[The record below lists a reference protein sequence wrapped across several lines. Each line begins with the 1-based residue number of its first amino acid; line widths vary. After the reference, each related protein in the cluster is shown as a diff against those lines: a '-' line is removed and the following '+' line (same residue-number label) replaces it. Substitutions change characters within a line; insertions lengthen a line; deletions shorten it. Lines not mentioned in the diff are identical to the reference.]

1 MLNLY
6 YPEIENIYRFRMSTQ
21 ILHWTNLLLIMSEM
35 MTRVHLANMINV
47 YNPEINIIYRCNRFY
62 IGPLNHCFLS
72 EIMTRVYID
81 VTKIHLQLTNVS
93 MLWRSTALQKDKAKE
108 FKDPVIY
115 SPMLTQTDKNISVN
129 KNCTI
134 CISPIIERGSTISN
148 SQLLRLTQHYTES
161 SIE

>member
-35 MTRVHLANMINV
+35 MTRVHLAN
-47 YNPEINIIYRCNRFY
+47 IYRCNRFY

-93 MLWRSTALQKDKAKE
+93 MLWRSTDVTKGQSKGIQGSCYIFTNVNSNWQE
-108 FKDPVIY
+108 H
-115 SPMLTQTDKNISVN
+115 ISK

-134 CISPIIERGSTISN
+134 CISPIIERGSKISN

>member
-6 YPEIENIYRFRMSTQ
+6 YPEIENIYPFRMSTQ

-35 MTRVHLANMINV
+35 MTRVHLAN
-47 YNPEINIIYRCNRFY
+47 IYRCNRFY

>member
-35 MTRVHLANMINV
+35 MTRVHLAN
-47 YNPEINIIYRCNRFY
+47 IYRCNRFY

>member
-35 MTRVHLANMINV
+35 MTRVHLAN
-47 YNPEINIIYRCNRFY
+47 IYRCNRFY

-93 MLWRSTALQKDKAKE
+93 MLWRSTAVTKGQSKGIQGSCCIFTNVNSNWQEHISKKKLYDLHFTNNRTG
-108 FKDPVIY
+108 FKDFKLAITPTY
-115 SPMLTQTDKNISVN
+115 PTLHR
-129 KNCTI
+129 
-134 CISPIIERGSTISN
+134 E
-148 SQLLRLTQHYTES
+148 
-161 SIE
+161 

>member
-62 IGPLNHCFLS
+62 IEPLNHCFLS

-93 MLWRSTALQKDKAKE
+93 MLWRSTAVTKGQSKGIQGSCYI
-108 FKDPVIY
+108 F
-115 SPMLTQTDKNISVN
+115 TNVN
-129 KNCTI
+129 
-134 CISPIIERGSTISN
+134 SN
-148 SQLLRLTQHYTES
+148 
-161 SIE
+161 